1 MKNILIL
8 FMFIRVF
15 TFSDIIDDDN
25 FLSQENHKKINTL
38 VLEVKKE
45 KDLDIDII
53 LVNSKII
60 IDKNSFYNKKKSIFL
75 ILTHDNNYI
84 QNIDVFLSS
93 DIRVKTEEQK
103 KIIEISKN
111 FMRLNHHLD
120 SEPFIIELINIF
132 KNFNFQNNLSL
143 FYFLKGNLDFSLV
156 SLLFILVALVKI
168 FTNFNFIKKLK
179 FRKNKIT

>member
-8 FMFIRVF
+8 FMFIRVL

-38 VLEVKKE
+38 ILEVKKE

-60 IDKNSFYNKKKSIFL
+60 INKNSFYNKKKSIFL
-75 ILTHDNNYI
+75 ILTHDNNFI
-84 QNIDVFLSS
+84 QNIDAFLSP

-120 SEPFIIELINIF
+120 SEPFIIELIGIF
-132 KNFNFQNNLSL
+132 KNFKFQDNWSL
-143 FYFLKGNLDFSLV
+143 FYFLKGNLNFSLI
-156 SLLFILVALVKI
+156 SLSFIIIVFLKI
-168 FTNFNFIKKLK
+168 FINSKFIKKLK